1 MFISFMWLGFYF
13 LNGNLEK
20 AKHFYVNI
28 IQFANFYFLSIL
40 KNLYLF
46 NVMKVFS
53 YAFLM
58 MYVFYLFKVSNPFDL
73 NF

>member
-28 IQFANFYFLSIL
+28 IQFANFYFLEWT
-40 KNLYLF
+40 KNKNWQIELY
-46 NVMKVFS
+46 
-53 YAFLM
+53 
-58 MYVFYLFKVSNPFDL
+58 
-73 NF
+73 